1 MVHDVFIS
9 HHTKSCLKVTE
20 AICHSLEEKGIR
32 VWYAPRDTQD
42 SYARNIMEVIRDCK
56 VFILILNHE
65 SSESF
70 DVLNEINCVS
80 ERLRR
85 KEPVHVIPFQIA
97 DNDISA
103 DAKYYLGRLHW
114 LDAIT
119 PPLEKRIEE
128 LTDRVC
134 YILNQKE
141 ENVSYNIIENNTNKL
156 ISSNLLNNVHFIGRQ
171 TEISEIRDILEQNK
185 RVFLQGIG
193 GIGKSEI
200 AKKYAQVY
208 RQKYDTIVFAKY
220 NNNIKQLIVSD
231 NVFHLNNFCRI
242 KNSNG
247 ILENDN
253 EFYERKINAI
263 KMIAQKSRILI
274 IIDNF
279 DVLEDENL
287 EDFLEGSYDIII
299 TTRNDFSYLGLPILK
314 VNAINNKD
322 DLLNIFEQNFGARIF
337 SVDEKNYIFKIFDL
351 FQGHTLAIELIAK
364 YIKRTRKKPSMLYE
378 ILKKDG
384 ITPKLQGNINHFFE
398 NNTIYQYIKFLFDL
412 SKISKEEND
421 ILANL
426 TFFSINGV
434 PFDLFMNLSQ
444 YEDAFAIDELIRK
457 NWIQH
462 NWETDYISLH
472 PLIIDV
478 VKNECNP
485 NLESCKV
492 LFRNISQIDSWKIHQ
507 DERISYETIV
517 LNIYNNYIQIKE
529 ENIENFTGIAKFLR
543 DLGYYEQSEDLL
555 LRILEKQIQFYSEIS
570 PQVAKT
576 YDLLRFVNNK
586 SYNVEKANYY
596 NEKSIKILK
605 KLPEEQY
612 LLADCMKSRAF
623 SYLKNQEPKEAEK
636 LLMEIERIYTNILP
650 KEHYKIGNMYIAFS
664 RLNYQFENYEKALE
678 YAQSSYN
685 ILSLKYGAESN
696 DIATALMA
704 IGAARCKLGDTI
716 QGIKALKESVRI
728 RKLNFHKDDFS
739 IMDAYEY
746 LADGLIDAKEFNEAK
761 EYLYLVLNCF
771 KAKMPKTDKW
781 FIRIK
786 NKLDNIESE
795 KGD

>member
-9 HHTKSCLKVTE
+9 HHTKTCLKVTE

-32 VWYAPRDTQD
+32 VWYAPRDTED
-42 SYARNIMEVIRDCK
+42 SYARNIMEVINECK

-85 KEPVHVIPFQIA
+85 KESVHVIPFQIS
-97 DNDISA
+97 DKDISA

-134 YILNQKE
+134 YILNKKDE
-141 ENVSYNIIENNTNKL
+141 KIPSNALENNASKL
-156 ISSNLLNNVHFIGRQ
+156 ESSNILNNVHFIGRQ
-171 TEISEIRDILEQNK
+171 AEISQIRDALVQNK
-185 RVFLQGIG
+185 KVFLQGIG

-200 AKKYAQVY
+200 AKKYAQEY
-208 RQKYDTIVFAKY
+208 KQEYDTIIFARY
-220 NNNIKQLIVSD
+220 NNNLKQLIISD
-231 NVFHLNNFCRI
+231 NIFKINNFCRI

-253 EFYERKINAI
+253 EFYERKLNEI
-263 KMIAQKSRILI
+263 KKIAQELRILI

-279 DVLEDENL
+279 DVLEDEKL
-287 EDFLEGSYDIII
+287 EDFLMGNYDIIF
-299 TTRNDFSYLGLPILK
+299 TTRNDFSYLGLPIIK
-314 VNAINNKD
+314 IEAMDNKEE
-322 DLLNIFEQNFGARIF
+322 LLNIFEQNCGARPF
-337 SVDEKNYIFKIFDL
+337 PQDEKDYIFKIFDL
-351 FQGHTLAIELIAK
+351 LQRHTLAIELIAK
-364 YIKRTRKKPSMLYE
+364 YIQRTRKKPSMLYE
-378 ILKKDG
+378 IIKKDG
-384 ITPKLQGNINHFFE
+384 ITPELQGNINHFFE
-398 NNTIYQYIKFLFDL
+398 NNTMYQYIKFLFDL
-412 SKISKEEND
+412 SKISKEEEE
-421 ILANL
+421 ILSNL

-434 PFDLFMNLSQ
+434 PFDLFMKLCK

-485 NLESCKV
+485 NIESCNI
-492 LFRNISQIDSWKIHQ
+492 LFQSLSQIDSWKIQQ
-507 DERISYETIV
+507 DERISYETII

-529 ENIENFTGIAKFLR
+529 ENLEIFIGIAKFLR
-543 DLGYYEQSEDLL
+543 DLGYYEQAEELL
-555 LRILEKQIQFYSEIS
+555 LKILEKQVQCYSENS

-596 NEKSIKILK
+596 NEQSIKILRQ
-605 KLPEEQY
+605 LPEEQY

-623 SYLKNQEPKEAEK
+623 SYLKNKEPKQAEI
-636 LLMEIERIYTNILP
+636 LLKEIEKIYTNILP
-650 KEHYKIGNMYIAFS
+650 KDHYKIGNMYIAFS
-664 RLNYQFENYEKALE
+664 RLNYQFKNYEKALE
-678 YAQSSYN
+678 YAQNSYN
-685 ILSLKYGAESN
+685 ILVLKYGLEEN
-696 DIATALMA
+696 DPATALMA
-704 IGAARCKLGDTI
+704 IGAARCKLGDTTK
-716 QGIKALKESVRI
+716 GIKDLKETVRI
-728 RKLNFHKDDFS
+728 RQLNFHKDDFS
-739 IMDAYEY
+739 IMDAYEH
-746 LADGLIDAKEFNEAK
+746 LADGLIDAKEYDEARK
-761 EYLYLVLNCF
+761 YLQLILDCF
-771 KAKMPKTDKW
+771 KEKMPETDKW
-781 FIRIK
+781 FVRIK
-786 NKLDNIESE
+786 NKLDSIE